1 MAKKTHDLAL
11 SSLMCALAV
20 VFLWMSGVLPLATY
34 GFPVLASFTLVP
46 VRDECSKSY
55 AWCCYAAS
63 AVLGLLLC
71 ADREAALVFL
81 FLGYY
86 PLLKPGLDARRSK
99 LPRLFAKLA
108 LCSVAMGTMYLL
120 ILFVFKLDA
129 VVQEFEAT
137 APWLLWATAGL
148 GLLLFIV
155 YDFVLARLTALYRRR
170 RKH

>member
-81 FLGYY
+81 FLGY
-86 PLLKPGLDARRSK
+86 
-99 LPRLFAKLA
+99 
-108 LCSVAMGTMYLL
+108 
-120 ILFVFKLDA
+120 
-129 VVQEFEAT
+129 
-137 APWLLWATAGL
+137 
-148 GLLLFIV
+148 
-155 YDFVLARLTALYRRR
+155 
-170 RKH
+170 

>member
-86 PLLKPGLDARRSK
+86 PLLKPELDARRSK

-108 LCSVAMGTMYLL
+108 LCSAALGAM
-120 ILFVFKLDA
+120 
-129 VVQEFEAT
+129 
-137 APWLLWATAGL
+137 
-148 GLLLFIV
+148 
-155 YDFVLARLTALYRRR
+155 
-170 RKH
+170 

>member
-1 MAKKTHDLAL
+1 MTKKTHDLAL

-108 LCSVAMGTMYLL
+108 LCTVAMGAMYLL

-170 RKH
+170 KR